1 MHMSEQEKEIE
12 RFLKKGQKRICSNLF
27 LKSMFSYLS
36 IGFAIGIV
44 MNLISLCVPFYGA
57 IAISVGIIIGILV
70 IGSLI
75 TILRFPNQRETA
87 LIIDKTGFQE
97 RLITSLELKGKQ
109 DVLSELQKE
118 STIHVIHN
126 VVLKEQIPYCISRK
140 QVMTCLLMVGMFF
153 LIVWIPSPM
162 KERAMAQ
169 HQLQQLEKENVE
181 KIEEAKTEIAK
192 VSELSKLEQQ
202 ELLDVLNQAVEELKG
217 AENEKE
223 IAKAM
228 ERLETKLNQS
238 MEKKEELISE
248 KIQTVM
254 DKTNL
259 SNKTEKEQLA
269 QDLKKKFEK
278 MQQNQETNENKIDKE
293 LLESLADMLTEEQ
306 MKELL
311 NQIDQANSDG
321 SLTNSEMSQLA
332 ESLKE
337 AAGNINLSQL
347 DKNSID
353 KENQINQSNKEQN
366 ANQEENT
373 NQEGNKEQENT
384 LKSTPDANSNSN
396 SSSGQSENSNS
407 SSGQGNQAGQGNS
420 KGQGEGSGNGSGQG
434 AGSGDGAGSGN
445 GTGKGK
451 NYGSKNGFE
460 KEVTLEEKTENVM
473 VPNQEVGTDG
483 NLTGNVNED
492 GTSYRTDSDQVLSWS
507 GNSVEY
513 NQVIGE
519 YTDKAYSKIE
529 NNQVP
534 QGMEDVV
541 KSYFKAINE

>member
-1 MHMSEQEKEIE
+1 MCMSEKEKEIE
-12 RFLKKGQKRICSNLF
+12 KFLKKGQRRICGNLF
-27 LKSMFSYLS
+27 LKSMFLYLS
-36 IGFAIGIV
+36 IGFFVGIL
-44 MNLISLCVPFYGA
+44 MNLISLCVPFYNA
-57 IAISVGIIIGILV
+57 VSISIGMVVGILV

-75 TILRFPNQRETA
+75 TIIRFPNQKDTA
-87 LIIDKTGFQE
+87 LIIDKVGFQE
-97 RLITSLELKGKQ
+97 RLITSLELKGRQ

-118 STIHVIHN
+118 STICFIRN
-126 VVLKEQIPYCISRK
+126 FVLKEKIPYCISKKR
-140 QVMTCLLMVGMFF
+140 VITCLFTVGMFF
-153 LIVWIPSPM
+153 IVVWIPSPM
-162 KERAMAQ
+162 KERAIAQ
-169 HQLQQLEKENVE
+169 HQLQQLEKESVE

-192 VSELSKLEQQ
+192 VFELSELEQQ
-202 ELLDVLNQAVEELKG
+202 ELLDILNQAVEELKG
-217 AENEKE
+217 ANNEKE

-228 ERLETKLNQS
+228 ERLETKMNQS
-238 MEKKEELISE
+238 MEKKEELVSE

-259 SNKTEKEQLA
+259 SNKAEKEQLA
-269 QDLKKKFEK
+269 QDLKKEFEK
-278 MQQNQETNENKIDKE
+278 MQQNQENNENKIDKE

-311 NQIDQANSDG
+311 QQMAQAQSDG
-321 SLTNSEMSQLA
+321 SLTDSEMSQLA

-337 AAGNINLSQL
+337 TVGNISLSQL

-353 KENQINQSNKEQN
+353 KENQIKQSNQEKN
-366 ANQEENT
+366 ANQEENK
-373 NQEGNKEQENT
+373 NQENSS
-384 LKSTPDANSNSN
+384 KSTSDANNTSNSDN
-396 SSSGQSENSNS
+396 NSGQSGNSNH
-407 SSGQGNQAGQGNS
+407 SSGQGNQTGQGNS
-420 KGQGEGSGNGSGQG
+420 KGQGAGSGSGSGQG
-434 AGSGDGAGSGN
+434 AGSGNGN
-445 GTGKGK
+445 GIGRGK

-473 VPNQEVGTDG
+473 ISNQEVGTDG
-483 NLTGNVNED
+483 NLKGNTNED
-492 GTSYRTDSDQVLSWS
+492 GTSYRTDSDQALSWS

-541 KSYFKAINE
+541 KSYFKAINQ